1 MINVKYKYNKKNIN
15 KDEIVLDIETTGLN
29 AQYDRLVLLGLIYF
43 DDKRNGFYIDQYF
56 AQTDKEESKLLKIYL
71 KKVKY
76 KKVITYNGDI
86 FDIPFLNMRLE
97 HHNLSLIWPECLDLY
112 RLIKSKRNF
121 FSFESMKLTDIE
133 KKIGINRDDPSRYKV
148 ISKLSDN
155 LIKRDKPWP
164 IIIHNKND
172 LIATEL
178 LANIE
183 DIINSK
189 LSVKINNF
197 YLYIDSVY
205 IDKDVAKIILKS
217 NKNISDSYFSSN
229 NYVLKTHDKTI
240 ELSIL
245 VLYGNIS
252 KNIPGFVTINNFNI
266 ENNSDYNINKNLI
279 SIKEG
284 SLYNVEN
291 ILNIVKSLIIKNLD
305 LWF

>member
-305 LWF
+305 L